1 MIPIV
6 QIQVEATV
14 GESGYG
20 DIAVDSFR
28 LERGACPGSI
38 YICNMYTRR
47 QFWILFC
54 CHLNDFFFLLTKGL
68 PEHAV
73 SKGTDCTFQT
83 DLCGWVVTNSQPG
96 ITSMWSLTNG
106 DIFAGRPDGHI
117 Q

>member
-38 YICNMYTRR
+38 YICNMYTSTVLD
-47 QFWILFC
+47 FILLPFER
-54 CHLNDFFFLLTKGL
+54 FLLFIDNQIQSQSNYVFRKRFKTVMFYDKTKVRLG
-68 PEHAV
+68 
-73 SKGTDCTFQT
+73 
-83 DLCGWVVTNSQPG
+83 
-96 ITSMWSLTNG
+96 
-106 DIFAGRPDGHI
+106 
-117 Q
+117 

>member
-1 MIPIV
+1 M
-6 QIQVEATV
+6 

-38 YICNMYTRR
+38 HIFSIMYIR
-47 QFWILFC
+47 QQLWSISFLC
-54 CHLNDFFFLLTKGL
+54 CILNDCALFFFLLVKGL

-73 SKGTDCTFQT
+73 SKGADCTFQT
-83 DLCGWVVTNSQPG
+83 DLCGWVVTNGNPG